1 LPAAAFFIKVFHA
14 LMVTVASLVTD
25 TIWSPGSAYD
35 GKSPA
40 LSIFL
45 PTFRRAANG
54 MLQRAIDS
62 IRKQTFTDFE
72 LIVIDDA
79 STDGSADIIRRAMA
93 QDGRISCLR
102 HPHNIGLPAISEFEA
117 YTKSRGRLIG
127 FAFDDF
133 VFEPTAY
140 EGLVAASRS
149 NPEALMHGYVEMV
162 GWEGE
167 AHILGKNYI
176 PYSRL
181 WQANFIANAAVLMP
195 RQMIEEVGLFDP
207 HILAARNCDWDLW
220 RRVHRRYPI
229 VPNPIFVGKE
239 YGPEQTDSIGRT
251 YPVFQEM
258 MSTFY
263 CGRVLEELLPANLP
277 NRDVWSVPENASSP
291 LVAATLAT
299 QKFFKSKPWA
309 ASLPVDARAEIQVM
323 LKSRRAIIGIVGR
336 LNASTTLCFDGLL
349 DEFGKNFQ
357 IIEWQDLT
365 VTQTRDLVI
374 CDAIILSR
382 ALFDHISQ
390 RVIDYCRQYGIDL
403 YYLIDDNLIVLAT
416 EDPIV
421 ADYTLDKVRSALE
434 PFKAVL
440 TTSPPLHDYFATN
453 HLHHDIRSFGPTF
466 DRATLEKV
474 RKIPREPH
482 PGLLRI
488 GFIGGDFRLAGLQAK
503 VHPALEQ
510 LSRQTRVEFIARASD
525 KRAKPP
531 STVEWRRVSRVD
543 SYDTF
548 IQRWRAFGIDALV
561 HPEGQTLN
569 IDYKTNSVLLAA
581 LYIGAVP
588 IITDEAAF
596 AGVGP
601 EQGAIKVAGGP
612 DEWARAIGSISDPD
626 FKREMLSRLERFCLR
641 QFDPIS
647 NAQVIHRILDDIKPL
662 DIIDYHERLTTEF
675 ARMVAIAG
683 AAQLEFTSRTYR
695 AALILRRLAVKAR
708 NTKKRILDRS
718 R

>member
-1 LPAAAFFIKVFHA
+1 
-14 LMVTVASLVTD
+14 MVTVASLVAD
-25 TIWSPGSAYD
+25 TIWSPGSAYGD
-35 GKSPA
+35 KSPE

-62 IRKQTFTDFE
+62 IRAQTFADFE
-72 LIVIDDA
+72 LIIIDDA

-93 QDGRISCLR
+93 EDGRISCLR
-102 HPHNIGLPAISEFEA
+102 HPRNIGLPAISELEA
-117 YTKSRGRLIG
+117 YLKSRGRFIG

-140 EGLVAASRS
+140 EGLVAAGRS

-167 AHILGKNYI
+167 AHILGKSYI

-195 RQMIEEVGLFDP
+195 RQMIEEIGLFDP

-229 VPNPIFVGKE
+229 VPKPIFVGRE

-251 YPVFQEM
+251 YPVFQEI

-277 NRDVWSVPENASSP
+277 NRDVWAVPDNASAA
-291 LVAATLAT
+291 LVGATLAT
-299 QKFFKSKPWA
+299 QRFFRNKPWA
-309 ASLPVDARAEIQVM
+309 ASLPVDARTGIQGM
-323 LKSRRAIIGIVGR
+323 LASRRTTIGIIGR

-349 DEFGKNFQ
+349 DEFGRNFQ

-365 VTQTRDLVI
+365 ITQTRDLII
-374 CDAIILSR
+374 CDAVILSR
-382 ALFDHISQ
+382 VLFDPMSQ
-390 RVIDYCRQYGIDL
+390 RIIDHCRQYGIDL
-403 YYLIDDNLIVLAT
+403 YYLIDDNLIVLAA
-416 EDPIV
+416 EDPVV
-421 ADYTLDKVRSALE
+421 ADYTVDRVRSALK

-440 TTSPPLHDYFATN
+440 TTSPPLHDYFVAN
-453 HLHHDIRSFGPTF
+453 KLHPDIRSFGPTI
-466 DRATLEKV
+466 DRSTLEKL
-474 RKIPREPH
+474 RRIPQESH

-488 GFIGGDFRLAGLQAK
+488 GFIGGEFRLAGLQAK

-510 LSRQTRVEFIARASD
+510 LSRQNRVEFIARASD
-525 KRAKPP
+525 ERAQPP
-531 STVEWRRVSRVD
+531 SGVEWRKVDRVD

-561 HPEGQTLN
+561 HPEGKTLN

-588 IITDEAAF
+588 IVTDETAF
-596 AGVGP
+596 AGIGP
-601 EQGAIKVAGGP
+601 EQGVVKVAGGS
-612 DEWARAIGSISDPD
+612 DEWAQAIASVTDPA
-626 FKREMLSRLERFCLR
+626 FKKEMLSRLERFCLQ
-641 QFDPIS
+641 QFDPAP
-647 NAQVIHRILDDIKPL
+647 NARAIRRILDDASPL
-662 DIIDYHERLTTEF
+662 DIIGYHERLTTEF
-675 ARMVAIAG
+675 SRMVAIAG
-683 AAQLEFTSRTYR
+683 ASQLEFSSRTYR
-695 AALILRRLAVKAR
+695 VALILRRLAVRAR
-708 NTKKRILDRS
+708 SMKQRALGRIR
-718 R
+718 